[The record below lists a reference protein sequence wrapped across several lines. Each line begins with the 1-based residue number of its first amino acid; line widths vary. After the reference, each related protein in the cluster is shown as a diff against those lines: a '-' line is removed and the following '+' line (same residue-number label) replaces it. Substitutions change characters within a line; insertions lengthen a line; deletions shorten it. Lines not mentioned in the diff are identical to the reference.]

1 MPEIDPIKFL
11 ITLALVL
18 PSLTVHEFAHAWT
31 AYKFGDNTA
40 KSMGRLTL
48 NPIAHIDLLGTI
60 ILPLIIK
67 FGYAKPV
74 PVNFSILNRRQIFFV
89 SLAGPFSNLLLA
101 FILAAVY
108 HILNILPLP
117 KMPVVYYYILLGV
130 LLNITFAVFNM
141 IPIPPLDGSR
151 LIYAALKSPK
161 AIRIYTYFSEFGIII
176 LFVLILLSNRG
187 NVDIFD
193 KIIYPVTGFFFKL
206 LHLS

>member
-1 MPEIDPIKFL
+1 MNFNPIEYL

-48 NPIAHIDLLGTI
+48 NPIAHIDVLGTI
-60 ILPLIIK
+60 ILPIFIH

-74 PVNFSILNRRQIFFV
+74 PVNFSILNRMQIFFV
-89 SLAGPFSNLLLA
+89 SLAGPLSNLFLA
-101 FILAAVY
+101 FVLAAFY
-108 HILNILPLP
+108 HILHFLPVQDI
-117 KMPVVYYYILLGV
+117 PVVDYYILLGV
-130 LLNITFAVFNM
+130 LLNIAFAVFNL

-151 LIYAALKSPK
+151 LIYAALKSPQ
-161 AIRIYTYFSEFGIII
+161 AIRIYSYFSEFGIII
-176 LFVLILLSNRG
+176 LFALVLLSNKG
-187 NVDIFD
+187 NIDVFD
-193 KIIYPVTGFFFKL
+193 KIIDPVAGLFFRV

>member
-1 MPEIDPIKFL
+1 MPNIDPVAFL

-60 ILPLIIK
+60 ILPLFIH

-74 PVNFSILNRRQIFFV
+74 PVNFSILTRMQIFLV
-89 SLAGPFSNLLLA
+89 SLAGPLSNLLLA
-101 FILAAVY
+101 LILAAAH
-108 HILNILPLP
+108 HILPVQNMPL
-117 KMPVVYYYILLGV
+117 VHDFILLGV
-130 LLNITFAVFNM
+130 LLNIAFAVFNL

-151 LIYAALKSPK
+151 LIYAALKSPQ
-161 AIRIYTYFSEFGIII
+161 AIRIYSYFSEFGIII
-176 LFVLILLSNRG
+176 LFGLVLLSNKG
-187 NVDIFD
+187 SFDVFD
-193 KIIYPVTGFFFKL
+193 KIIDPVAGLFFRL